1 MQENR
6 RVNNYEDEIDLKE
19 LFITIWEKKIFVVVF
34 TAIVTILAF
43 IYVFFKNPIP
53 VYQGKLYLE
62 IGKIQDKNFS
72 PAYIEHSGNLSNLL
86 NIEFGINA
94 NLLKGTQSILELTY
108 NSIEKEEIIK
118 KLEEAKDYVIT
129 KHIEDTEFYEHKI
142 MTKVIGKGVVIS
154 SEAINKPKKKLIVAV
169 AFVTGF
175 ILSIFLV
182 FFIQFVRTLKEE
194 IKQ

>member
-6 RVNNYEDEIDLKE
+6 VQQNYQDEIDLKE
-19 LFITIWEKKIFVVVF
+19 LFITIWEKKIFIIVF
-34 TAIVTILAF
+34 TFF
-43 IYVFFKNPIP
+43 ITLISLVYVFFKNPIP

-62 IGKIQDKNFS
+62 IGKIQDKNFA
-72 PAYIEHSGNLSNLL
+72 PVLIENSGNLSHLL

-94 NLLKGTQSILELTY
+94 NLLKGTQSILELNY
-108 NSIEKEEIIK
+108 NNEDKEEIIK
-118 KLEEAKDYVIT
+118 KLEEAKDYAIT
-129 KHIEDTEFYEHKI
+129 KHIKDVEFYEHKI

-154 SEAINKPKKKLIVAV
+154 SEAVNKPKKKLIVAV

-182 FFIQFVRTLKEE
+182 FFIQFIRTLKEE